1 MALNQGLS
9 QKQVGEALALIHA
22 HHEEAKRLTFAT
34 PSKDAETIA
43 RFADDLRAHGGDA
56 EAIQEVS
63 MDLSAVFQKGGKEHL
78 PNAQMT
84 FDRFHL
90 MKLVNTLLKVW
101 GGNAKAS
108 GLPPLVKVAYT
119 VMNHWDGFLRWF
131 DSHITNGI
139 LEGFN
144 LLQSAKSKARG

>member
-9 QKQVGEALALIHA
+9 QKQVGEALALVHA

-34 PSKDAETIA
+34 PGKDAETIA
-43 RFADDLRAHGGDA
+43 RFADGLRAHGGDA

-63 MDLSAVFQKGGKEHL
+63 MDLSSAFQKGGKEHL

-101 GGNAKAS
+101 GEMPRPAVC
-108 GLPPLVKVAYT
+108 PL
-119 VMNHWDGFLRWF
+119 WSRW
-131 DSHITNGI
+131 STP
-139 LEGFN
+139 
-144 LLQSAKSKARG
+144 S